1 MPKDETVPTDNK
13 DMPEYDDVEY
23 DDESEEI
30 EDGDEFE
37 EADWEDDTDTDVPE
51 NQNAVMFKYQV
62 EPDVPKNQKGILN
75 DYRPFYGRHTA
86 LGNTLRPDNPRIL
99 DAYDL
104 AAILDDCPT
113 LRHRSTRLRGRV
125 MTELQ
130 LFRSNHGFER
140 RMETTITKSMDI
152 RDDRF
157 TPVSEPE
164 KKKRFSIL
172 RGRKK
177 K

>member
-1 MPKDETVPTDNK
+1 VGYE
-13 DMPEYDDVEY
+13 DDPDISP
-23 DDESEEI
+23 DD
-30 EDGDEFE
+30 DDFE
-37 EADWEDDTDTDVPE
+37 EPEWEDETDTDAPE
-51 NQNAVMFKYQV
+51 NQSAVMFKYQV
-62 EPDVPKNQKGILN
+62 EPDVPIKQKGVLD

-86 LGNTLRPDNPRIL
+86 LDNTIRPDNPRIL

-104 AAILDDCPT
+104 ATILDDCPT
-113 LRHRSTRLRGRV
+113 LRHRATRLRGRV
-125 MTELQ
+125 LTELQ

-140 RMETTITKSMDI
+140 KMETTITKSMDI
-152 RDDRF
+152 KDNRF

-172 RGRKK
+172 RRKK

>member
-1 MPKDETVPTDNK
+1 MPDDEK
-13 DMPEYDDVEY
+13 LPEYDDVEY
-23 DDESEEI
+23 DDENDDVEE
-30 EDGDEFE
+30 DDDEFE
-37 EADWEDDTDTDVPE
+37 EADWEDETDTDVTE
-51 NQNAVMFKYQV
+51 NQSSVMFKYQV
-62 EPDVPKNQKGILN
+62 EPDVPISQKGILN
-75 DYRPFYGRHTA
+75 DYRPFFGRHTA

-140 RMETTITKSMDI
+140 KMETTITKSMDI
-152 RDDRF
+152 QDNRF

-164 KKKRFSIL
+164 KQKRFSIL
-172 RGRKK
+172 RGKK